1 MQTLL
6 FTIGEALT
14 LVGPMSPLLVNTAGT
29 YVLTAAG
36 GTAPYRIELVSETFP
51 AEWSIDAVGT
61 EDVTLSTGEALEAG
75 SYSVTYRVTDSN
87 RNVRLVTRTL
97 QVIALPF
104 QISGSLDAMT
114 VGAAYSDSLPVSGG
128 IGDYTLVS
136 SVAPDGI
143 TVALA
148 STDGPITFS
157 GIPSGIEMGVA
168 GSITFDVMA
177 TVRDSSDPNLTAVYT
192 QSVTINA
199 LSIATMLAAGP
210 VYIAHGAASLRY
222 PEETTWAYSSMRAA
236 RLFAVEQDVRLNADG
251 SLVVSHDAD
260 ATYATT
266 STSNYSGLSVAQIL
280 ALTVDEDVW
289 FGVDYPSNTIP
300 IFLGVLNGY
309 KGTMVFF
316 PEIKA
321 GGGSRP
327 LLELQSAAIPLTQ
340 AVVSSFTA
348 SDLTASAAAGY
359 PTMLNGI
366 NTSVLATVLSN
377 GFDYVAYRKDS
388 VSARFTDA
396 VAAGIPPWAYTVNRR
411 HERDTLLGYGVVG
424 MYSDDPEYLAT
435 DDPIAT
441 ADTFA
446 DQDWMAGMIPN
457 KAANESRPTATER
470 GRFSSPDYWGF
481 ADSGASTYQGVL
493 MGWACPIDGD
503 PTADE
508 YQITFT
514 AKFGAPSDADQT
526 RWAGLFV
533 SDGDEEFMDIGSG
546 NVSPNGYHFLA
557 RKAGT
562 LQIYRIDAPNTA
574 TLLAENGDSDAIVDD
589 AEHAFRVVVTPTS
602 MRLERLDGSGNVVH
616 SVTTGDTT
624 ANHRGGYFHLGHSRL
639 PMHFRDV
646 ATAEIADDI
655 WTPFDFTSN
664 PDLVLCEDSP
674 LTLVS
679 GVVSQCNDIS
689 GNGWHVTQST
699 AGDRPTPVDN
709 NLNDHRVLDFDSSDY
724 FAIPAGALS
733 LFQNKTKAVA
743 LAVVRQ
749 DVTDGAGADRIVV
762 SFATNAAASRF
773 GLFTGTAAAKNRASV
788 GGRRLDSD
796 SFASATS
803 ATERPATWLILVGIA
818 DYANR
823 TLTLRVNGI
832 QDAQTTGAWT
842 GGGSTSNTASL
853 RARVGAGVGTSPAGF
868 RDGKGAYLALFDSEP
883 SLSEIEKWEGWAAR
897 KYGLLSDLDAGH
909 PYKSVVPMR

>member
-36 GTAPYRIELVSETFP
+36 GTAPYRIELVSESFP
-51 AEWSIDAVGT
+51 AEWSIDAAGT
-61 EDVTLSTGEALEAG
+61 ADVTLSTAEALEAG
-75 SYSVTYRVTDSN
+75 SYSVTYRVIDSN

-148 STDGPITFS
+148 STDGPITFT
-157 GIPSGIEMGVA
+157 GVPSGIEMGVA

-199 LSIATMLAAGP
+199 LSIAALLAAGP
-210 VYIAHGAASLRY
+210 VYIAHGAASLRF
-222 PEETTWAYSSMRAA
+222 PEETTAAYSSMRTA

-266 STSNYSGLSVAQIL
+266 STSNYSGLSVAQIVS
-280 ALTVDEDVW
+280 LTVDEDVW
-289 FGVDYPSNTIP
+289 FGVDYPGNTIP
-300 IFLGVLNGY
+300 LFLGVLNGY

-327 LLELQSAAIPLTQ
+327 LLELQSAAIPTTQ

-359 PTMLNGI
+359 LTMLNGI

-388 VSARFTDA
+388 VAARFTDA

-411 HERDTLLGYGVVG
+411 HERDQLLGYGVVG

-470 GRFSSPDYWGF
+470 GRFSSSAYWGF
-481 ADSGASTYQGVL
+481 ADSGATTYQGVL
-493 MGWACPIDGD
+493 QGWACPVGSD
-503 PTADE
+503 PENDE
-508 YQITFT
+508 WQVEMRAT
-514 AKFGAPSDADQT
+514 FGAPSDADQT
-526 RWAGLFV
+526 RWLGVFV
-533 SDGDEEFMDIGSG
+533 SDGDEEFMDVGSG
-546 NVSPNGYHFLA
+546 NVSPSGLHFLA
-557 RKAGT
+557 RKNGAMA
-562 LQIYRIDAPNTA
+562 IYQIDAPNTA
-574 TLLAENGDSDAIVDD
+574 TLLAENLDADAISDN
-589 AEHAFRVVVTPTS
+589 AEVQFRVAISPNAV
-602 MRLERLDGSGNVVH
+602 RLERLDGSGNLVH
-616 SVTTGDTT
+616 SVTARSPS

-639 PMHFRDV
+639 PMKFRSVTTSALSPDR
-646 ATAEIADDI
+646 
-655 WTPFDFTSN
+655 WTPFDLA
-664 PDLVLCEDSP
+664 PAALYMEDSP

-679 GVVSQCNDIS
+679 SVISQQNDLTA
-689 GNGWHVTQST
+689 NGWHLTQST
-699 AGDRPTPVDN
+699 AGDRPTPLAN
-709 NLNDHRVLDFDSSDY
+709 ELNDHAAIDFDASDY
-724 FAIPAGALS
+724 FAVPAGALS
-733 LFQNKTKAVA
+733 LFQNKTQGFIA
-743 LAVVRQ
+743 AVVRQ
-749 DVTDGAGADRIVV
+749 DVSDGAGADRIIV
-762 SFATNAAASRF
+762 SFATNAAASRLA
-773 GLFTGTAAAKNRASV
+773 LFTGVAAGANRASI
-788 GGRRLDSD
+788 GGRRLDAD
-796 SFASATS
+796 SFFSATS
-803 ATERPATWLILVGIA
+803 ATARAQQWLILVGYA
-818 DYANR
+818 DWANR
-823 TLTLRVNGI
+823 TLTLRVNGT
-832 QDAQTTGAWT
+832 QDAQTTGAWS

-868 RDGKGAYLALFDSEP
+868 RDGKGTFLLLDDAIPSSGDIEKLEGYLAH
-883 SLSEIEKWEGWAAR
+883 R
-897 KYGLLSDLDAGH
+897 YGLTANLPALH
-909 PYKSVVPMR
+909 PYKTTAPTR